1 MSKRVLVTGGAGYIG
16 SHTVLAL
23 SEAGYE
29 VLTYDNLSTG
39 NDWAVLAGDLVTGDL
54 ADTDKFRSV
63 VRSFGPDAV
72 IHFAASIE
80 VAESVNN
87 PLKYYMN
94 NTLNLVKT
102 VDIMRDESV
111 GNMIFSSTAAV
122 YGSPG
127 ISPVDENAPLSPVN
141 PYGHSKAM
149 SEQVLK
155 DLAEADIGFGYI
167 ALRYFNVAGA
177 DPAGRLGQA
186 YKNPT
191 HLITRA
197 LKTALGVYGKLQ
209 IFGTDYRTPDGTG
222 IRDYIHVTDL
232 SDAHVKALDHL
243 LKDGKSRN
251 LNCGYGRGYSVKEV
265 IDTVKRVTGID
276 FQVEE
281 TARRAG
287 DPAEL
292 VADSTLIKEKLG
304 WKPQYDDL
312 EKIVRT
318 AWEWEKSRVSE
329 R

>member
-1 MSKRVLVTGGAGYIG
+1 
-16 SHTVLAL
+16 
-23 SEAGYE
+23 
-29 VLTYDNLSTG
+29 
-39 NDWAVLAGDLVTGDL
+39 
-54 ADTDKFRSV
+54 
-63 VRSFGPDAV
+63 
-72 IHFAASIE
+72 
-80 VAESVNN
+80 
-87 PLKYYMN
+87 
-94 NTLNLVKT
+94 
-102 VDIMRDESV
+102 
-111 GNMIFSSTAAV
+111 
-122 YGSPG
+122 
-127 ISPVDENAPLSPVN
+127 
-141 PYGHSKAM
+141 
-149 SEQVLK
+149 
-155 DLAEADIGFGYI
+155 
-167 ALRYFNVAGA
+167 
-177 DPAGRLGQA
+177 
-186 YKNPT
+186 
-191 HLITRA
+191 
-197 LKTALGVYGKLQ
+197 VYGKLQ

-276 FQVEE
+276 VQVEE